1 MLVIVL
7 LEQRLLRCFQLRPFD
22 VGDDGDR
29 FLRAVSQ
36 LYGDPEHHLQVRA
49 DGIEYMR
56 GD

>member
-22 VGDDGDR
+22 VGGDGDR

-36 LYGDPEHHLQVRA
+36 LHVLHHLQVRA
-49 DGIEYMR
+49 AGIAYMR